1 MRYLIALAL
10 ALALA
15 LAAPFALGAEAT
27 SQLTWEPP
35 TARVDGTA
43 LTVQEIAE
51 YRVYYAVDGTV
62 TTDSTMVTIGPDATS
77 ESVTIDLTPRQDLY
91 TVNFAITTVD
101 TDGRESA
108 LSDVASKTFQVNS
121 TAAPNP
127 PTSLTFT
134 ISCGDGCVIE
144 EAQ

>member
-1 MRYLIALAL
+1 MRYLITLLLAL
-10 ALALA
+10 STPL
-15 LAAPFALGAEAT
+15 ALGAEAT
-27 SQLTWEPP
+27 SQLSWEPP
-35 TARVDGTA
+35 TERVDGTPIA
-43 LTVQEIAE
+43 ASEIGE

-77 ESVTIDLTPRQDLY
+77 KTVTIDLKPRQDLY

-108 LSDVASKTFQVNS
+108 LSDPASKTFQVNS
-121 TAAPNP
+121 TAVPNP

-134 ISCGDGCVIE
+134 ISCGDGCTIE

>member
-10 ALALA
+10 ALA
-15 LAAPFALGAEAT
+15 APFAVGADAT

-35 TARVDGTA
+35 TERVDGTA
-43 LTVQEIAE
+43 LTAQEIAE
-51 YRVYYAVDGTV
+51 YRVYYAVDGIV

-77 ESVTIDLTPRQDLY
+77 ESVTIDLTPRQDEY

-108 LSDVASKTFQVNS
+108 LSEPASKTFKVS
-121 TAAPNP
+121 SPAAPNP

-134 ISCGDGCVIE
+134 ISCGDGCTIE
-144 EAQ
+144 EVQ

>member
-1 MRYLIALAL
+1 MRYLITLL
-10 ALALA
+10 LA
-15 LAAPFALGAEAT
+15 LAAPLALGAEAT

-43 LTVQEIAE
+43 LAAQEIAE
-51 YRVYYAVDGTV
+51 YRVYYAIDQTV

-77 ESVTIDLTPRQDLY
+77 ESVTIDLEPRQDLY

-101 TDGRESA
+101 TDGRESK
-108 LSDVASKTFQVNS
+108 LSDVASKTFNVDS
-121 TAAPNP
+121 TAVPNP
-127 PTSLTFT
+127 PNSLTFT
-134 ISCGDGCVIE
+134 ISCGDGCTIE